1 MTTLVLD
8 AQTGISGDM
17 TVAALLDLGANFE
30 KLQQVLATLPD
41 QQFQIAVSRVRKSAL
56 NACDFKVTLTNGAAD
71 TDHDMN
77 YLSAK
82 KLIIRKPAGMNTR
95 KLR

>member
-1 MTTLVLD
+1 MLD

-41 QQFQIAVSRVRKSAL
+41 QQFQIAVLHSFVFFGASSA
-56 NACDFKVTLTNGAAD
+56 
-71 TDHDMN
+71 
-77 YLSAK
+77 SS
-82 KLIIRKPAGMNTR
+82 IISQRMWR
-95 KLR
+95 S